1 MIPFPIF
8 LGRNITEGQISRVK
22 PPPEAF
28 TEANYGES
36 GSELL
41 TAQLASKRAIILLG
55 IDWHSSANRA
65 LLWGLGAAEARFW
78 VQPRRVICPG
88 GVEVVR
94 RMASRKTFEGSHGQD
109 KIQT

>member
-8 LGRNITEGQISRVK
+8 LGSNITEGQISRVK

-41 TAQLASKRAIILLG
+41 TADVRTNQAKTGGMHGDEWCRRDG
-55 IDWHSSANRA
+55 CGDRNANRHTT
-65 LLWGLGAAEARFW
+65 AATARAR
-78 VQPRRVICPG
+78 QL
-88 GVEVVR
+88 
-94 RMASRKTFEGSHGQD
+94 
-109 KIQT
+109 